1 MVLAFLSADTV
12 VFVILLAFLGAD
24 TLAFIMLP
32 VVFAMIRRS

>member
-1 MVLAFLSADTV
+1 MILAFLSADTV